1 MSHLK
6 NLEKQEQ
13 QQQLEKQVKCVWQF
27 HDKKDELRDVFD
39 SFRFMTNE
47 DFTEPYSMLQ

>member
-1 MSHLK
+1 MPELQKVTKS
-6 NLEKQEQ
+6 
-13 QQQLEKQVKCVWQF
+13 VWQF

-47 DFTEPYSMLQ
+47 DFTEPRKL

>member
-1 MSHLK
+1 MPELQKVTKS
-6 NLEKQEQ
+6 
-13 QQQLEKQVKCVWQF
+13 VWQF

-47 DFTEPYSMLQ
+47 DATEPEPVRT